1 MHGVCVV
8 SRFRRPDV
16 ELIGIP
22 RCDARRIVQCR
33 KLYTQ
38 SEKCVVI
45 LFHISDDLHV
55 DLSFDSN
62 FITLFMSPITSFINP
77 KEIFD
82 F

>member
-1 MHGVCVV
+1 MHGIRICR
-8 SRFRRPDV
+8 RFSGPDV

-22 RCDARRIVQCR
+22 RRDARRVVQCR
-33 KLYTQ
+33 KLHTQ
-38 SEKCVVI
+38 SEKCVVT
-45 LFHISDDLHV
+45 LFHIPDDLHV
-55 DLSFDSN
+55 VLNFDSN